1 MRASRIIDGN
11 RDFRLVLL
19 IRSSY
24 GVPRPQPPPC
34 LQPFDIRSFPS
45 RSTTSSS
52 MSVWDEE
59 GLRERVGQWVYEFR
73 VVLGRAATQYT
84 RNLGNVIARLMLM
97 ALLGFMQVRP
107 SLASASHFYSNVSL
121 SLNRLCGC
129 RRAWC
134 TWVQAWQRGPTHL
147 RP

>member
-1 MRASRIIDGN
+1 
-11 RDFRLVLL
+11 
-19 IRSSY
+19 
-24 GVPRPQPPPC
+24 
-34 LQPFDIRSFPS
+34 
-45 RSTTSSS
+45 

-121 SLNRLCGC
+121 SLNRL
-129 RRAWC
+129 W
-134 TWVQAWQRGPTHL
+134 
-147 RP
+147 